1 MKSRARTSCSRRTGW
16 SSTYEPGDPSRPPSV
31 PRSRRACCRH
41 PRLPPLPR
49 SPRGPP
55 LPHEPRPVLRV
66 SATARIGIFS
76 QAPGTRVHASGTP
89 FTDPSGVRLRAWMGV
104 TDDEFYDASRIAIV
118 PMGFCF
124 PGLDAKGGDLPPRR
138 ECAPLWRA
146 RLMAALPDIELVLL
160 VGQYAQRWH
169 LGADARPG
177 SPTLS
182 AAGARSLNARASD
195 LGAAAASVLAQQRLD
210 QAPPLV
216 RGGVA
221 AVAAG
226 GSGEETLAA
235 VGDSF
240 VSGRSPRGELQPR
253 GSPAAP
259 VAAGVGVRGIKR
271 PAAP

>member
-1 MKSRARTSCSRRTGW
+1 MSPAIRRARH
-16 SSTYEPGDPSRPPSV
+16 PSRDLDALV
-31 PRSRRACCRH
+31 ADIRACRHCRDH
-41 PRLPPLPR
+41 PD
-49 SPRGPP
+49 GPP

-146 RLMAALPDIELVLL
+146 RLLAALPAIELVLL

-169 LGADARPG
+169 LGRRRRGRAHRDGAALARDRR
-177 SPTLS
+177 SP
-182 AAGARSLNARASD
+182 RSSD
-195 LGAAAASVLAQQRLD
+195 PGAAAASLLAQQRLD

-216 RGGVA
+216 RGGIA
-221 AVAAG
+221 AVDAG
-226 GSGEETLAA
+226 
-235 VGDSF
+235 
-240 VSGRSPRGELQPR
+240 
-253 GSPAAP
+253 
-259 VAAGVGVRGIKR
+259 
-271 PAAP
+271 